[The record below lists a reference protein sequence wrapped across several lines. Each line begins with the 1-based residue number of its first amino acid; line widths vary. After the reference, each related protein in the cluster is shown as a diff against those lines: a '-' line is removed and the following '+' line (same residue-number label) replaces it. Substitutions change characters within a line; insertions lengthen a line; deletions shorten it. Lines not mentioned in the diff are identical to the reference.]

1 MKESADEDKSLK
13 LLKIKK
19 EERVP
24 GPGQYINIMKD
35 SVFYRDTI
43 PYLEFKQ
50 FFLSNNQR
58 FTALKNNEL
67 VGPATYFENN
77 DYYKSSFSLEK
88 ILKKKDRNNIKK
100 TPFNSRVK
108 RFDVLNNK
116 ISNED
121 NPGPGTYDPKI
132 IKAIESNKFNNKTNT
147 FNFRSKIFGTVGS
160 DNKWKSSI
168 PGPGSYI
175 NPYTT
180 TGTSNTLLINGFYLD
195 IRKGKD
201 IL

>member
-58 FTALKNNEL
+58 FTALKNNKL
-67 VGPATYFENN
+67 VGPTTYFENN

-88 ILKKKDRNNIKK
+88 ILKKKK
-100 TPFNSRVK
+100 
-108 RFDVLNNK
+108 
-116 ISNED
+116 
-121 NPGPGTYDPKI
+121 
-132 IKAIESNKFNNKTNT
+132 
-147 FNFRSKIFGTVGS
+147 
-160 DNKWKSSI
+160 
-168 PGPGSYI
+168 
-175 NPYTT
+175 
-180 TGTSNTLLINGFYLD
+180 
-195 IRKGKD
+195 
-201 IL
+201 